1 MLRHRTEQS
10 TQSCKWPDNRRA
22 PVTRRRLALLRNRQM
37 LRLAAECIGLSLV
50 GIVIFQVVVEP
61 DLLARFPALFPE
73 PSVSQ
78 TGRRLPRTRVGWA
91 EMLYLSVICGPYL
104 YYRLYRTQLGAE
116 VQETV
121 MAELREDR

>member
-1 MLRHRTEQS
+1 
-10 TQSCKWPDNRRA
+10 
-22 PVTRRRLALLRNRQM
+22 M
-37 LRLAAECIGLSLV
+37 LRLAAEVIGLSLV

-61 DLLARFPALFPE
+61 ELLARYPALFPE

-91 EMLYLSVICGPYL
+91 EMLFLSVFSGPYL
-104 YYRLYRTQLGAE
+104 YYRLYRTDLGAE

-121 MAELREDR
+121 LAELREDQ